1 MLNHLRQFIFGYSPI
16 NPSGVLRWDRE
27 RLQSAL
33 DAARTDALAEDAQNR
48 ANMRQT
54 RHNRIII
61 CQGGDFHE

>member
-1 MLNHLRQFIFGYSPI
+1 MLNHLRQLIFGHSPI

-33 DAARTDALAEDAQNR
+33 DAARADTLAEDAQNR
-48 ANMRQT
+48 ASMRHT

-61 CQGGDFHE
+61 AQGGDFQ

>member
-1 MLNHLRQFIFGYSPI
+1 MLNHLRQFIFGHAPI
-16 NPSGVLRWDRE
+16 NPEERLKMTPE

-33 DAARTDALAEDAQNR
+33 DAAREVSLAEDAQNR

-61 CQGGDFHE
+61 AQGGDFQ